1 MANLIKIKIKKGK
14 DQFNTVLL
22 NLDKITRIEQIS
34 NRIQFTIVSDK
45 YLVTAEYD
53 TAEDAKTVFDKLYSD
68 F

>member
-34 NRIQFTIVSDK
+34 NRISFTIVSDK
-45 YLVTAEYD
+45 STVTAEYD
-53 TAEDAKTVFDKLYSD
+53 SAEDAKTFFDKLHSD